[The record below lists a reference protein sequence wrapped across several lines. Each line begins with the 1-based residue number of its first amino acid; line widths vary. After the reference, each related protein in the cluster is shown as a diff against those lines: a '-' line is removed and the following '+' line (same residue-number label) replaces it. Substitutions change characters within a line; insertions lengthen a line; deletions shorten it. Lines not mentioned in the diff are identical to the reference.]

1 MTIPELKTAYADTIQ
16 SYVDALDRYSDE
28 QFMVKPDASEWSLAQ
43 MYQHLH
49 ESSTY
54 FFLANVKRCLE
65 KRKGQEGGEMT
76 ADGQNV
82 YKHNS
87 FPPIKFKRPAA
98 PDSAEPVAQN
108 RDAYKTLFA
117 ETLRDGLAYADAL
130 SDYDG
135 QYKTQNFRFG
145 WLNAAEWLQS
155 LEIHAR
161 HHIRQR
167 EAREEWLGISVD

>member
-16 SYVDALDRYSDE
+16 SYIDALDRYTDE
-28 QFMVKPDASEWSLAQ
+28 QFVAKPEASEWSLGQ
-43 MYQHLH
+43 MYQHLY

-65 KRKGQEGGEMT
+65 KRKGQKGGEMT
-76 ADGQNV
+76 ADGLNV
-82 YKHNS
+82 YKYNS
-87 FPPIKFKRPAA
+87 FPPIKVKRPVAT
-98 PDSAEPVAQN
+98 DSVEPVGQN
-108 RDAYKTLFA
+108 RAMYKVLYA
-117 ETLRDGLAYADAL
+117 EILSDGLTFADAL
-130 SDYDG
+130 ANDDG
-135 QYKTQNFRFG
+135 QYKIQHFRFG

-167 EAREEWLGISVD
+167 KAREEWLGISVD